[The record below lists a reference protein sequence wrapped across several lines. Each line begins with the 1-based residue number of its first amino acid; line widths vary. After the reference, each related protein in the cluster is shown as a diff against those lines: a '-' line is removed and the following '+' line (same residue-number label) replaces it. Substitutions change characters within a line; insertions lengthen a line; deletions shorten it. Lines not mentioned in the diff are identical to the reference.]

1 MQQQEVLTKLQ
12 EIFDTV
18 FLDEVVVTP
27 ELSAKD
33 VPEWDSITHVTLMMT
48 VEETFGVRFRV
59 GEVEATQN
67 VGDLANLIV
76 KCIARG

>member
-1 MQQQEVLTKLQ
+1 MQQQEVLIKLQ
-12 EIFDTV
+12 EIFDSV
-18 FLDEVVVTP
+18 FLDEVIVTP
-27 ELSAKD
+27 ELTAKD
-33 VPEWDSITHVTLMMT
+33 VPEWDSITHVTLIMT
-48 VEETFGVRFRV
+48 VEEAFGVRFRV

>member
-1 MQQQEVLTKLQ
+1 MQQQEVLSKLQ

-33 VPEWDSITHVTLMMT
+33 VPEWDSITHVTLIMA
-48 VEETFGVRFRV
+48 VEEGFGIRFRV

-67 VGDLANLIV
+67 VGDLANLII
-76 KCIARG
+76 KCIDRG